1 MFYSVTSGQIHPVTL
16 HGHDIHNSWTKMHPC
31 KSGMTQKAA
40 MDGEGLAEACFLHHE
55 KRSCVCISS
64 SVLVI
69 RRCWIPLQ
77 TFEALPG
84 LCVKEQCSYDQLWQ
98 VILSQ
103 PKH

>member
-16 HGHDIHNSWTKMHPC
+16 HGHGIRNSWTKMHPC

-40 MDGEGLAEACFLHHE
+40 ADGGGLAETCFLHHE
-55 KRSCVCISS
+55 KRRFVCINS

-69 RRCWIPLQ
+69 PRCWVSLQ

-84 LCVKEQCSYDQLWQ
+84 LCVRE
-98 VILSQ
+98 
-103 PKH
+103 